1 MRKPIESR
9 ASRRQFLGGAAL
21 AAAQILSPAEAVSA
35 PIRIIDTHIHLYDP
49 NRPQGV
55 PWPPKDNKLL
65 YRPTMPSDF
74 HAATRGLGVTGV
86 VVVEA
91 SVWLEDNQ
99 WILDLARDNL
109 IIKGFV
115 GHLEPGDSFQQ
126 NLGRFA
132 KNRLFRGIR
141 LSGRTIAAGLSR
153 PDFLAGL
160 QQLADHDLQLDAI
173 GDHTIFADLV
183 RLTDSAPQLRI
194 VINHLPF
201 DPAKDEDARRKADN
215 ALRELGRRPQVYAK
229 VSGILRR
236 TGGRVPLE
244 SSFYRDALDQLWA
257 TFGPSRVVYGS
268 NWPVSNQFAPYPAV
282 LKVAHDYF
290 AGKGQDAADRY
301 FWKNSL
307 AAYKWIDRG

>member
-1 MRKPIESR
+1 M
-9 ASRRQFLGGAAL
+9 
-21 AAAQILSPAEAVSA
+21 LSPAAAASA
-35 PIRIIDTHIHLYDP
+35 PGRIIDTHIHLYDP

-65 YRPTMPSDF
+65 YRRTMPSDF
-74 HAATRGLGVTGV
+74 HVATRGLGVTGA

-91 SVWLEDNQ
+91 SAWLEDNQ
-99 WILDLARDNL
+99 WILDLARDNP

-115 GHLEPGDSFQQ
+115 GHLEPGDSFRQ
-126 NLGRFA
+126 NLERFS

-141 LSGRTIAAGLSR
+141 LGGRTIAADLSR
-153 PDFLAGL
+153 PDFVADL
-160 QQLADHDLQLDAI
+160 QRLADRDLQLDAI

-183 RLTDSAPQLRI
+183 RLTDSTPQLRI

-201 DPAKDEDARRKADN
+201 DPAKDEDARRKAEN

-229 VSGILRR
+229 VSGVLRR
-236 TGGRVPLE
+236 TGDRVPLE
-244 SSFYRDALDQLWA
+244 LSFYREALDQLWA

-282 LKVAHDYF
+282 LKVVHDYF
-290 AGKGQDAADRY
+290 AGKGPEAARQY

-307 AAYKWIDRG
+307 AAYKWLDRG

>member
-1 MRKPIESR
+1 M
-9 ASRRQFLGGAAL
+9 
-21 AAAQILSPAEAVSA
+21 LSPAEAVSA

-49 NRPQGV
+49 NRPQGI